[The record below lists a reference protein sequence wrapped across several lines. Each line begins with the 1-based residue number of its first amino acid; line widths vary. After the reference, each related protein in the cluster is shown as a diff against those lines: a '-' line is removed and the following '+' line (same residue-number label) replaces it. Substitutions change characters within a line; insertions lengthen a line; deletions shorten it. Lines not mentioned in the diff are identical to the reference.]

1 MGERDARLD
10 RRRLLRRAGLAAT
23 GGVAAAA
30 AVATPAAANPG
41 DNVILGQSNDSG
53 TFPTGLEQNSGDV
66 ATLSLTNTTGA
77 TLQLVP
83 TNDNNLPTSEAIGLL
98 AVDSTGDLSVV
109 ADFGTTTPE
118 LFATVVYSSRWAAM
132 TEPTKPTRVLDT
144 RNPAQR
150 VSIVAGANAID
161 SAGRVKAGSTIVVS
175 LDAYVS
181 LGSAV
186 HANVTVAQTA
196 GAGFI
201 TVWGTGP
208 RPNASSLNFFGANQI
223 LSNSVLSPLGTFG
236 MFQSVVAIFAQQTT
250 AIIMDVTA
258 FDVGGPWQVQAALLA
273 SPDRAAQTPGTRSL
287 NRPPGS
293 RALIV

>member
-1 MGERDARLD
+1 MGEQAGMD

-30 AVATPAAANPG
+30 VVASPAAAAPG
-41 DNVILGQSNDSG
+41 DNVIAGQSNDGG
-53 TFPTGLEQNSGDV
+53 TFLTGLEQTDATH
-66 ATLSLTNTTGA
+66 ATLSLTNTAGA
-77 TLQLVP
+77 TLRLQP
-83 TNDNNLPTSEAIGLL
+83 TNDDNLPTSEAVGLL

-109 ADFGTTTPE
+109 ADFGSTTPE
-118 LFATVVYSSRWAAM
+118 LFATVVYTSRWAAM

-150 VSIVAGANAID
+150 VSIVSGANNID
-161 SAGRVKAGSTIVVS
+161 SSGRVKAGSTIVVS

-186 HANVTVAQTA
+186 HANVTVAATA
-196 GAGFI
+196 GAGYI

-236 MFQSVVAIFAQQTT
+236 MFSSVVAIFAQQTT

-258 FDVGGPWQVQAALLA
+258 FDVGGPWQVQPALLA

-287 NRPPGS
+287 NRPPGA
-293 RALIV
+293 RALMI